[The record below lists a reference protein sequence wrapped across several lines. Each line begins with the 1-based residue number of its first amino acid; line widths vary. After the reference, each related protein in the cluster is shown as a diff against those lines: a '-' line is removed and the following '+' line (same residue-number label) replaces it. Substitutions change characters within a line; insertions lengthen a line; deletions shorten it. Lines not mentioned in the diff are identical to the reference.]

1 MCTGQKKKNR
11 ERTCASVEFLNS
23 AHMIIFVHI
32 SFQDHICQ
40 PVLNPHLF
48 LEPWSGHTSLHR
60 HSVSHYLQSEIP
72 QGTG

>member
-1 MCTGQKKKNR
+1 MLEPRTCILADNVHWTKKNR

-48 LEPWSGHTSLHR
+48 LEP
-60 HSVSHYLQSEIP
+60 
-72 QGTG
+72 